1 MEGVRLAAQVKAAS
15 RKKAKNEVERKRK
28 RKAKAKERKR
38 KQTCMSL
45 GLGQMKTL
53 LHEHEYVVANL
64 QYRGGIVA
72 LRSTAPDTFLIAW
85 HPTWCFMGLGV
96 AF

>member
-1 MEGVRLAAQVKAAS
+1 
-15 RKKAKNEVERKRK
+15 
-28 RKAKAKERKR
+28 
-38 KQTCMSL
+38 MSL